1 MREAL
6 KVAEKEVVQGG
17 LLKDCLELGSNDL
30 KGLLQILKD
39 LASSA
44 NANTNT
50 NANDWRDL

>member
-1 MREAL
+1 M
-6 KVAEKEVVQGG
+6 VQGG

-39 LASSA
+39 LASSG